1 MADNYKVTVAGG
13 TVGYYTVSDVNA
25 TGAAGTAELHDSVGS
40 GFVVGRV
47 ASTGDGARAFS
58 ATTLVN
64 GQGRGV
70 DLEINDTK
78 NYWTVNMSNY
88 ADNVKIGSSYSTV
101 NLGAGNDSASVSGE
115 NVTVMG
121 GLGNDVVTLNGAGAV
136 ADLGAGNDSV
146 VVSKDAT
153 ITLGSGNDTVSVGN
167 ATATISDYNYDDDVL
182 QVASLSDPTFPSAGV
197 LGVGDA
203 KFNLG
208 TSAASYK
215 AKITDGTDTK
225 RYWWVGANATTLNAM
240 SETRDLIMSG
250 RTNGAGDQILGG
262 KGNDTIYAGANDT
275 VWGGFGGNDSLVA
288 SANEANAFA
297 YVAGTKSKAIVSGF
311 KKGFGSTADSIYF
324 LNLADAYKVSTL
336 SADGYLKFADTDTSL
351 VTDVQITA
359 DTITDVKAQVNGFDT
374 YNVGFGFGNLT
385 LSTTDND
392 VQVVYG
398 LGGGKDTLTTSAN
411 YMNQEENGLKV
422 DLSNSGLIG
431 DKRLYI
437 NINNYDGGSADP
449 NQTYMVIGSGKGG
462 SLKGGDKSKGNS
474 LWGGFGG
481 DDTLAGY
488 ANTKDTFFFGHGNGN
503 DVVSDYETNSDSLQ
517 FLTTDF
523 GGITA
528 ETVAG
533 AAGKQ
538 DVKITMGSGD
548 TESTLTVK
556 KIAEDGAISFTTDGT
571 NYSKAKAF
579 TSSDVSTRSYARDV
593 DFYFGKG
600 INTLK
605 VGADVTA
612 DGVTIAL
619 DGSDGKFY
627 EDVDV
632 LDAKDYTG
640 TASLTGSA
648 QNQTIFASA
657 GGSTLYG
664 GSGSSNDTLV
674 GGSGADTFIYRSGN
688 GNDVIQN
695 VGSDDTIMLYDVSRS
710 DLTATETTAGL
721 QIKVGSTS
729 QTLTVEGSN
738 AGQAT
743 FVVDGTKYHITNESG
758 NYTWK
763 QD

>member
-101 NLGAGNDSASVSGE
+101 NLGAGNDSVVVNGE

-167 ATATISDYNYDDDVL
+167 KATATISDYNYDDDVL
-182 QVASLSDPTFPSAGV
+182 QVASLSDPTFTSAGV
-197 LGVGDA
+197 LDVGDA

-215 AKITDGTDTK
+215 AKVTDGTDTK

-240 SETRDLIMSG
+240 SETRALIMSG
-250 RTNGAGDQILGG
+250 QTNGAGDQILGG

-275 VWGGFGGNDSLVA
+275 VWGGFDGTDSLVG

-297 YVAGTKSKAIVSGF
+297 FVAGTKSKAVVSGF
-311 KKGFGSTADSIYF
+311 EKGFGSTADSIYF
-324 LNLADAYKVSTL
+324 LNLADAYKASTL
-336 SADGYLKFADTDTSL
+336 TGGNLGIADDASLDTGLK
-351 VTDVQITA
+351 ITA
-359 DTITDVKAQVNGFDT
+359 NTITDVKAQVNGFGT
-374 YNVGFGFGNLT
+374 YNVGFGTGKLE

-392 VQVVYG
+392 MQVVYG
-398 LGGGKDTLTTSAN
+398 LGGGTDTLTTSAN

-431 DKRLYI
+431 DQRLYI
-437 NINNYDGGSADP
+437 NINNYDGGTANP

-462 SLKGGDKSKGNS
+462 SLSGGTGSKGNS

-481 DDTLAGY
+481 DDTLVGS

-503 DVVSDYETNSDSLQ
+503 DVVSNYDTNSDSLQ

-528 ETVAG
+528 ETVTG
-533 AAGKQ
+533 GQ

-548 TESTLTVK
+548 KKSTLTVK
-556 KIAEDGAISFTTDGT
+556 AIAADDAISFTTDGT
-571 NYSKAKAF
+571 NYSKAKVF
-579 TSSDVSTRSYARDV
+579 TSSGASTRSYARDV

-600 INTLK
+600 IDTLT
-605 VGADVTA
+605 VGTDVTA

-632 LDAKDYTG
+632 LDASKYTG
-640 TASLTGSA
+640 AASLTGSA
-648 QNQTIFASA
+648 QNQTIIASA

-695 VGSDDTIMLYDVSRS
+695 VGSDDTIMLYDVSLS
-710 DLTATETTAGL
+710 DLAATETTAGL

>member
-1 MADNYKVTVAGG
+1 MAENYKVSVEGG
-13 TVGYYTVSDVNA
+13 TVGYYTVSGVNS
-25 TGAAGTAELHDSVGS
+25 TEAAEHHDSVGS

-47 ASTGDGARAFS
+47 TSTGDGARAFS
-58 ATTLVN
+58 STTLVN

-70 DLEINDTK
+70 NLTIADADK

-88 ADNVKIGSSYSTV
+88 ADKVVINSDYSTV
-101 NLGAGNDSASVSGE
+101 NLGAGNDSVSVGGA
-115 NVTVMG
+115 NVTVTG
-121 GLGNDVVTLNGAGAV
+121 GLGNDVATLAGPGAV

-146 VVSKDAT
+146 VVSEDAT
-153 ITLGSGNDTVSVGN
+153 ITLGSGNDTVSVGGN
-167 ATATISDYNYDDDVL
+167 ATATISDYSYDDDVL
-182 QVASLSDPTFPSAGV
+182 QVASVSAPTFTSAGV
-197 LGVGDA
+197 LSVGDE

-215 AKITDGTDTK
+215 AKVTDGTNTQ

-250 RTNGAGDQILGG
+250 QTNKAGDQILGG
-262 KGNDTIYAGANDT
+262 KGNDTIYAGADDT
-275 VWGGFGGNDSLVA
+275 VWGGFGGNDTLIGLD
-288 SANEANAFA
+288 NEANAFA
-297 YVAGTKSKAIVSGF
+297 YVAGTKSKAVVSGF
-311 KKGFGSTADSIYF
+311 KTGFGSTADSLYF
-324 LNLADAYKVSTL
+324 LNLADAYKAPTL
-336 SADGYLKFADTDTSL
+336 NGGKLGVTDADTSL
-351 VTDVQITA
+351 DTGVEIT
-359 DTITDVKAQVNGFDT
+359 TNEITNVKAQVNGFGT
-374 YNVGFGFGNLT
+374 YKVGFGAGHLT
-385 LSTTDND
+385 LSTANND
-392 VQVVYG
+392 MQIVYG
-398 LGGGKDTLTTSAN
+398 LGGGTDMLTTSAN

-431 DKRLYI
+431 DQRLYI
-437 NINNYDGGSADP
+437 NINNYDGGTADP

-462 SLKGGDKSKGNS
+462 SLRGGTGSKGNS

-481 DDTLAGY
+481 ADTLKGST
-488 ANTKDTFFFGHGNGN
+488 NTKDTFFFAHGNGN
-503 DVVSDYETNSDSLQ
+503 DVVSGYETNYDSLQ

-533 AAGKQ
+533 GKQ

-548 TESTLTVK
+548 TQSTLTVEE
-556 KIAEDGAISFTTDGT
+556 IAADGAISFTADGT
-571 NYSKAKAF
+571 NYSKAKVF
-579 TSSDVSTRSYARDV
+579 TSSGASSRSYARDV
-593 DFYFGKG
+593 DFYLGKG
-600 INTLK
+600 IDTLT

-632 LDAKDYTG
+632 LDASKYTG
-640 TASLTGSA
+640 AASLTGSA
-648 QNQTIFASA
+648 QNQTIIAST

-674 GGSGADTFIYRSGN
+674 GGNGADTFIYHAGN
-688 GNDVIQN
+688 GNDVIQS
-695 VGSDDTIMLYDVSRS
+695 VGSDDTIMLYDVSLS
-710 DLTATETTAGL
+710 DLTTTETTAGL

-763 QD
+763 QA

>member
-1 MADNYKVTVAGG
+1 MAENYKVKVTDGK
-13 TVGYYTVSDVNA
+13 VGYYTVDDVTKTNA
-25 TGAAGTAELHDSVGS
+25 GFRESVGS

-47 ASTGDGARAFS
+47 TSTGDGARAFS
-58 ATTLVN
+58 STTLVN

-70 DLEINDTK
+70 NLTIEDKKD
-78 NYWTVNMSNY
+78 YWTVNMSNY
-88 ADNVKIGSSYSTV
+88 ADKVAINSDYSTV
-101 NLGAGNDSASVSGE
+101 NLGAGNDSVSVSGA
-115 NVTVMG
+115 NITVTG
-121 GLGNDVVTLNGAGAV
+121 GLGNDVVTLAGAGAV

-146 VVSKDAT
+146 VVSEDAT

-167 ATATISDYNYDDDVL
+167 KATATISDYSYDDDVL
-182 QVASLSDPTFPSAGV
+182 QVKEFKAPKFTSAGV
-197 LGVGDA
+197 LSVGDA

-215 AKITDGTDTK
+215 AKVTDGTDTK

-250 RTNGAGDQILGG
+250 QTNGAGDKILGG

-275 VWGGFGGNDSLVA
+275 VWGGFGGNDSLVG

-297 YVAGTKSKAIVSGF
+297 FVAGTKSKAVVSGF
-311 KKGFGSTADSIYF
+311 EKGFGSTADSIYF
-324 LNLADAYKVSTL
+324 LNLADAYKASTL
-336 SADGYLKFADTDTSL
+336 TGGNLAIADDASL
-351 VTDVQITA
+351 NTGVQITA
-359 DTITDVKAQVNGFDT
+359 NKITEVKTQVNGFGT
-374 YNVGFGFGNLT
+374 YNVGFGAGHLT
-385 LSTTDND
+385 LSTANNNM
-392 VQVVYG
+392 QVVYG
-398 LGGGKDTLTTSAN
+398 LGGGTDTLTTSAN

-431 DKRLYI
+431 DQRLYI
-437 NINNYDGGSADP
+437 NINNYNGGTADP

-462 SLKGGDKSKGNS
+462 SLKGGTGSKGNS

-481 DDTLAGY
+481 DDTLVGS

-503 DVVSDYETNSDSLQ
+503 DVVSGVSGYETNYDSLQ

-528 ETVAG
+528 ETVTG
-533 AAGKQ
+533 GQ

-548 TESTLTVK
+548 KKSTLTVQ
-556 KIAEDGAISFTTDGT
+556 KIAVNDAISFTTDGT
-571 NYSKAKAF
+571 NYSKAKVF
-579 TSSDVSTRSYARDV
+579 TSSGASTRSYARDV
-593 DFYFGKG
+593 DFYLGKG
-600 INTLK
+600 IDTLT
-605 VGADVTA
+605 VGTDVTA

-632 LDAKDYTG
+632 LDASQYTG

-648 QNQTIFASA
+648 QNQTIIASA

-674 GGSGADTFIYRSGN
+674 GGSAADTFIYRSGN

-695 VGSDDTIMLYDVSRS
+695 VGSDDTIMLYDVSLS
-710 DLTATETTAGL
+710 DLAATETTAGL